1 MNQTA
6 ILMSESSSPEV
17 FLGRQPILD
26 QKRKVVAYELL
37 FRSANSLFEGHIND
51 DVAAT
56 SAVIINTLSQFG
68 IHHVISNHLGFIN
81 VSASFLMSET
91 LELLPPERIVL
102 EILED
107 VPITNPII
115 QRCKELKELGFKIS
129 LNNFKYRSEY
139 APLLPILDFIKINIA
154 TTPNDKLVLLIPQLK
169 KYSKAKLIAENV
181 EFESD
186 FVACSPLGF
195 DYYQGFFFAKP
206 TILQSK
212 KPQNYHTSLMRIMG
226 MLLGDTN
233 LAKLEPIFKD
243 NPTLSINLLR
253 LVNSVAIIG
262 TRPSVSSLRHAIVVL
277 GQKQL
282 LRWVQLLLYASPDGT
297 AGSSLLLQV
306 ANRARLMELLA
317 KKIDSHVHNLSD
329 QAFMVGMLS
338 MADVVMH
345 APLTEVLDS
354 VGLSDEMRAAILH
367 QVGEL
372 GALLVLAEMIEE
384 GNFAAA
390 NDKIRGMGISVNE
403 LTEIQLQAMQWSSE
417 LESQNG

>member
-1 MNQTA
+1 MNQTT
-6 ILMSESSSPEV
+6 ILMSELSNPEV

-26 QKRKVVAYELL
+26 QKRKIVAYELL
-37 FRSANSLFEGHIND
+37 FRSANSLLEGHIND
-51 DVAAT
+51 DMAAT

-68 IHHVISNHLGFIN
+68 IHNVIGNHLGFIN
-81 VSASFLMSET
+81 VSASFLLNET
-91 LELLPPERIVL
+91 LELLPPDRIVL

-107 VPITNPII
+107 VPITTPII

-139 APLLPILDFIKINIA
+139 ASLLPLLDFIKINVA
-154 TTPNDKLVLLIPQLK
+154 TTPTDKMGLLLPQLK
-169 KYSKAKLIAENV
+169 KYTKAKIIAENV
-181 EFESD
+181 ELESD
-186 FVACSPLGF
+186 FVTCSPLGF
-195 DYYQGFFFAKP
+195 DLYQGFFFAKP

-212 KPQNYHTSLMRIMG
+212 KPQSYHTSLMRIMG

-233 LAKLEPIFKD
+233 LTQLEPVFKD
-243 NPTLSINLLR
+243 NPSLSINLLR

-262 TRPSVSSLRHAIVVL
+262 SRSPVSSLRQAIVVL

-317 KKIDSHVHNLSD
+317 NKMDTHVHNLSD

-338 MADVVMH
+338 MSDVVMH
-345 APLTEVLDS
+345 TPLTEVLNS
-354 VGLSDEMRAAILH
+354 IGLSDEMRLAIL
-367 QVGEL
+367 QQEGVL
-372 GALLVLAEMIEE
+372 GALLSLSEMIEASD
-384 GNFAAA
+384 FAAA

-417 LESQNG
+417 LESQNI

>member
-1 MNQTA
+1 
-6 ILMSESSSPEV
+6 
-17 FLGRQPILD
+17 
-26 QKRKVVAYELL
+26 
-37 FRSANSLFEGHIND
+37 
-51 DVAAT
+51 VAAT

-107 VPITNPII
+107 VPITTPII
-115 QRCKELKELGFKIS
+115 QRCKELKELGFKVS

-139 APLLPILDFIKINIA
+139 ALLLPILDFIKVNVA
-154 TTPNDKLVLLIPQLK
+154 TTPTDKLGLLIPQLR
-169 KYSKAKLIAENV
+169 KYSKAKLVAENV
-181 EFESD
+181 ELESD
-186 FVACSPLGF
+186 FLTCSPLGF
-195 DYYQGFFFAKP
+195 DLYQGFFFAKP
-206 TILQSK
+206 TILHSK
-212 KPQNYHTSLMRIMG
+212 KPQSYHTSLMRIMG
-226 MLLGDTN
+226 MLLGDAN
-233 LAKLEPIFKD
+233 LTQLEPIFKD
-243 NPTLSINLLR
+243 NPSLSINLLR

-262 TRPSVSSLRHAIVVL
+262 SRAPVTSLRQAIVVL

-317 KKIDSHVHNLSD
+317 KKMDSHVQNLSD

-345 APLTEVLDS
+345 TPLTEVLDS
-354 VGLSDEMRAAILH
+354 VGLSDEMRLAIL
-367 QVGEL
+367 QQEGEL
-372 GALLVLAEMIEE
+372 GALLVLAELIEE

-417 LESQNG
+417 LESQSS

>member
-1 MNQTA
+1 MNQTT
-6 ILMSESSSPEV
+6 ILMSELSNPEV

-26 QKRKVVAYELL
+26 QKRKIVAYELL
-37 FRSANSLFEGHIND
+37 FRSANSLLEGHIND
-51 DVAAT
+51 DMAAT

-81 VSASFLMSET
+81 VSASFLLNET
-91 LELLPPERIVL
+91 LELLPPDRIVL

-107 VPITNPII
+107 VPITTPII

-139 APLLPILDFIKINIA
+139 ASLLPLLDFIKVNVA
-154 TTPNDKLVLLIPQLK
+154 TTPTDKMGLLLPQLR
-169 KYSKAKLIAENV
+169 KYTKAKIIAENV
-181 EFESD
+181 ELESD

-195 DYYQGFFFAKP
+195 DLYQGFFFAKP
-206 TILQSK
+206 VILQSK
-212 KPQNYHTSLMRIMG
+212 KPQSYHTSLMRIMG
-226 MLLGDTN
+226 MLLGDAN
-233 LAKLEPIFKD
+233 LTQLEPVFKD
-243 NPTLSINLLR
+243 NPSLSINLLR

-262 TRPSVSSLRHAIVVL
+262 SRSPVSSLRQAIVVL

-317 KKIDSHVHNLSD
+317 NKMDTHVHNLSD

-338 MADVVMH
+338 MSDVVMH
-345 APLTEVLDS
+345 TPLTEVLNS
-354 VGLSDEMRAAILH
+354 IGLSDEMRLAIL
-367 QVGEL
+367 QQEGVL
-372 GALLVLAEMIEE
+372 GALLSLSEMIEASD
-384 GNFAAA
+384 FAAA

-417 LESQNG
+417 LESQNI